1 MFWKLLVVIAATAIA
16 FRRSGALRHPVVRA
30 MLRPGPNRPRNP
42 SPSQSQSPSPPP
54 KTPWFQ
60 DRLFLA
66 LLVIVATAAATWV
79 IFRMYLSLPTH

>member
-30 MLRPGPNRPRNP
+30 LLRPGPNRPSEP
-42 SPSQSQSPSPPP
+42 APPP
-54 KTPWFQ
+54 RTAWFQ
-60 DRLFLA
+60 DRLFLT

-79 IFRMYLSLPTH
+79 VFRMYLSLPTH